1 MQIEK
6 TIFSHLLPITCLL
19 AALLILTTP
28 LDGQVSAK
36 ELVVKIRPFR
46 EKNIDVT
53 QEYKYQVLEL
63 ILAKTEAT
71 DGPFRIVIAGD
82 EMIKQSRVIDL
93 VNQGELSLIMT
104 MTSRQR
110 EEAMLPVRIPIYKG
124 LFGYRIFIIRSSDRE
139 KFTMVTNRQQLQ
151 NLWAGLGHDWPDL
164 QILKHNGFNTVGG
177 ANYRGLFAML
187 QEGRFDYFPRG
198 LPEPW
203 REVVEEEARDITVE
217 PTLLLHYYAPA
228 YFFVSRTNPKLA
240 ERIERGFEMAIGD
253 GSFQQLFD
261 THWYIQNTLKKADL
275 KNRRVFRLTNPLLT
289 PETPLKRKELWFTP

>member
-1 MQIEK
+1 MQITK
-6 TIFSHLLPITCLL
+6 AINNYFLTAACLL
-19 AALLILTTP
+19 TSFLSALVP
-28 LDGQVSAK
+28 LSGQASAK

-53 QEYKYQVLEL
+53 QEYKYQLLEL

-71 DGPFRIVIAGD
+71 DGPFRIEIAGD

-93 VNQGELSLIMT
+93 VNQGELNLIMT

-110 EEAMLPVRIPIYKG
+110 EEALLPVRIPIYKG
-124 LFGYRIFIIRSSDRE
+124 LFGYRIFIIRHSDKE
-139 KFTMVTNRQQLQ
+139 KFAMVTSREQLQ

-164 QILKHNGFNTVGG
+164 QILEHNDFKTVGG

-187 QEGRFDYFPRG
+187 QDSRFDYFPRG

-203 REVVEEEARDITVE
+203 REVEEEQARGITIE

-228 YFFVSRTNPKLA
+228 YIFVARGNPELA
-240 ERIERGFEMAIGD
+240 ERVEKGFEMAIGD

-275 KNRRVFRLTNPLLT
+275 KSRRVFRLTNPLLT
-289 PETPLKRKELWFTP
+289 PETPLQRKDLWYTP